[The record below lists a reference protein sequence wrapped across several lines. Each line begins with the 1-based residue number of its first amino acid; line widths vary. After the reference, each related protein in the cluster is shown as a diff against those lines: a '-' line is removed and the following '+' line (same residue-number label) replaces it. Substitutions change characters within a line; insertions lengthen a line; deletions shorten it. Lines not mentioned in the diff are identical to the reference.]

1 MSEEPNNIEQQIRFA
16 RLFMRK
22 DRPLPPSG
30 CSVAF
35 FVVLGLLAVG
45 LLIMYIIY
53 KFQ

>member
-1 MSEEPNNIEQQIRFA
+1 MDENQRDIESQIQFA

-35 FVVLGLLAVG
+35 FVFLGLLTVA
-45 LLIMYIIY
+45 LIVMYIIY
-53 KFQ
+53 KQQ